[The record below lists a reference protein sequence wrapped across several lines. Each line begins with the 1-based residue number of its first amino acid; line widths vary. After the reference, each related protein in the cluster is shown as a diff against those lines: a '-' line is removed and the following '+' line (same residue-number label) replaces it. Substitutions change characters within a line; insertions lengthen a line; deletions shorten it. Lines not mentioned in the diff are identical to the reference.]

1 MSFCPFP
8 LFNSRNVTTEFQSYQ
23 QPGDI
28 KIVNGEAAELGQ
40 FPYQVLW
47 AFGNSFCGGSIYN
60 KSTIITSAHCCT
72 IYEYILDGM
81 RGEFVNKNKKATST
95 NITEGASV

>member
-1 MSFCPFP
+1 
-8 LFNSRNVTTEFQSYQ
+8 
-23 QPGDI
+23 
-28 KIVNGEAAELGQ
+28 VNGEAAELGQ